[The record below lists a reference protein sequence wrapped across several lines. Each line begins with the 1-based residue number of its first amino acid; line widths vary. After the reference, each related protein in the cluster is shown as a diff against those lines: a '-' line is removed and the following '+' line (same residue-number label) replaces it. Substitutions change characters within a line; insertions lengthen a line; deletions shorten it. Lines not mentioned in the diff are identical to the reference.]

1 MYADDSVMYFN
12 AADSQVIADTLTN
25 ELVLVNKWLI
35 DNNLFMHEGKT
46 EIYIF
51 NLKWSWSDFARL
63 SLQNTPLGW

>member
-12 AADSQVIADTLTN
+12 ADTLTN
-25 ELVLVNKWLI
+25 ELVLVNTWLI